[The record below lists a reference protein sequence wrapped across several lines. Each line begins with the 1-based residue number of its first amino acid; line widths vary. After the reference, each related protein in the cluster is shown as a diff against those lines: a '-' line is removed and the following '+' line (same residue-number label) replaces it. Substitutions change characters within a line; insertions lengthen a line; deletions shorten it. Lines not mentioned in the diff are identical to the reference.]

1 LSNVVSVGD
10 VLLAAGIAWFLFSSI
25 AHGAADPE
33 IGVVSMWNSPPRVL
47 VGVDRLGIS
56 RPMVLGGGMGVGL
69 PTAAAAELAGP
80 AALGTALPAAPSTLG
95 GRIGG
100 HPYVRLA
107 RDARFSAFWL
117 ASIVS
122 MFGDRLHQIALGVM
136 VLGITGSPLQTGL
149 VFLAATLPN
158 LFLGPIAGTFVD
170 RWDQRR
176 VMITSDLVRGA
187 LVLMIPFVTEASIW
201 LVYPLVFVITTVSLF
216 FRPAKAAVVPRL
228 VSRSDLMPANGALLS
243 GEALADIAGYP
254 LAGVFVAF
262 LGTNLALAFWV
273 DSITYLASAVLLA
286 GIVVPPIVR
295 EAGPRLTG
303 AIAEFVAEM
312 REGWGFLRGEATLFQ
327 NTLVSIL
334 AQLSIGATLALMVVY
349 AQQSLSGRL
358 IPYPESYALIEAAI
372 GVGNLAGGFVIGAI
386 GARLR
391 KGWLVVVGFLVM
403 GASTIVL
410 GLTSNELLAVGA
422 SISIG
427 IFNLVYVIPSQT
439 LFAERTPPGMM
450 GRVVAIRSS
459 LVLGAMTGA
468 MAVCSGLA
476 ETVDAGLIIA
486 FTGLLTVLAGVAAAF
501 MPAVRDA

>member
-1 LSNVVSVGD
+1 
-10 VLLAAGIAWFLFSSI
+10 
-25 AHGAADPE
+25 
-33 IGVVSMWNSPPRVL
+33 
-47 VGVDRLGIS
+47 
-56 RPMVLGGGMGVGL
+56 
-69 PTAAAAELAGP
+69 
-80 AALGTALPAAPSTLG
+80 
-95 GRIGG
+95 
-100 HPYVRLA
+100 
-107 RDARFSAFWL
+107 
-117 ASIVS
+117 
-122 MFGDRLHQIALGVM
+122 
-136 VLGITGSPLQTGL
+136 
-149 VFLAATLPN
+149 
-158 LFLGPIAGTFVD
+158 
-170 RWDQRR
+170 
-176 VMITSDLVRGA
+176 
-187 LVLMIPFVTEASIW
+187 
-201 LVYPLVFVITTVSLF
+201 
-216 FRPAKAAVVPRL
+216 
-228 VSRSDLMPANGALLS
+228 MPANGALLS

-476 ETVDAGLIIA
+476 ESVDAGLIIA